1 LERTDW
7 QLLKQEYEI
16 SSSQLVPRQNKLTPE
31 LLTAGLF
38 LIIDV
43 NTASAPPTLLM
54 RLAET
59 GTGYIKHNFNAPL
72 NDALLTEQ
80 KERLCETVVKTLE
93 TDYPLKGRIV
103 KYDGKE
109 ILLNIGYDQGVRP
122 GQRFEVVENASI
134 LTIETNDD
142 IKARTS
148 LARQA
153 RADKAELMDNWRV
166 RRVYP

>member
-1 LERTDW
+1 
-7 QLLKQEYEI
+7 
-16 SSSQLVPRQNKLTPE
+16 
-31 LLTAGLF
+31 
-38 LIIDV
+38 
-43 NTASAPPTLLM
+43 M